1 MASLLKL
8 TNNAITRLNASIT
21 STATTIPLVP
31 GNGAKLPSLA
41 VGEYFPCTLQAADG
55 TIEIVK
61 VTARSGDNL
70 TVLRAQEGTTA
81 HDFSVNDRCELR
93 LTAGALQ
100 AELDRLS
107 GVVDGYNGAIAGKQ
121 DALGFTPART
131 NSPTFTGQVIVP
143 EGNSAVPGL
152 AFANDGAPDTGLYH
166 ISDGIF
172 GITCNTNPIW
182 RFAAEGTT
190 VARYLN
196 VDTSSMGANYTSAYF
211 QNTNGLQIALQ
222 GDGPNPYKYLR
233 LRGGTLS
240 FVNNAYSSVIWT
252 LEDNGNMGITGNFT
266 ATTVTEVSDERKKTN
281 WRPLTDEQL
290 DALAEMDLVGVF
302 DWIDGS
308 GSAVGASAQQIQA
321 IVPWAVH
328 ERTEEDGSKSLTVS
342 YGGLAFAMAH
352 GALRRSRQAAA

>member
-8 TNNAITRLNASIT
+8 TNNAITRLNASIL

-31 GNGAKLPSLA
+31 GNGALLPSLGA
-41 VGEYFPCTLQAADG
+41 GEYFPCTLQSADG

-70 TVLRAQEGTTA
+70 TVVRAQEGTTA

-107 GVVDGYNGAIAGKQ
+107 GVVDGYAGAIAGKQ
-121 DALGFTPART
+121 NILGFTPAPI
-131 NSPTFTGQVIVP
+131 NSPAFTGQVLVP
-143 EGNSAVPGL
+143 EGTSAVPGL
-152 AFANDGAPDTGLYH
+152 SFANDGAPDTGFYH
-166 ISDGIF
+166 IADGVF
-172 GITCNTNPIW
+172 GISNNTNQTW
-182 RFAAEGTT
+182 RFAADGTT
-190 VARYLN
+190 AYSFLN
-196 VDTSSMGANYTSAYF
+196 VDTSSRGANYTTAYF
-211 QNTNGLQIALQ
+211 QNTNGLNITLQ
-222 GDGPNPYKYLR
+222 GDGPNPYKTLR
-233 LRGGTLS
+233 LRSGTLS
-240 FVNNAYSSVIWT
+240 FVNSAYTAQIWSLT
-252 LEDNGNMGITGNFT
+252 DTGDMDIARNFS
-266 ATTVTEVSDERKKTN
+266 ALTVTETSDERKKTN
-281 WRPLTDEQL
+281 WRPLTDDQL
-290 DALAEMDLVGVF
+290 DALSEMDLVGVF

-328 ERTEEDGSKSLTVS
+328 EKTEEDGSKSLTVA

-352 GALRRSRQAAA
+352 GALRRSRRTVA